1 MSLWVYCT
9 CVNFLNV
16 CDLCLLFK
24 TLLPSWIFSF
34 YLSLLG
40 VSFNSVYTQIWRVLL
55 HLAADPF
62 PEVSD
67 LAMKVL
73 NSIAY
78 KVRYVRVFK
87 AFITNCVL
95 KTDFHLAQS
104 QQSKN
109 RITTFSWVGS
119 KTWPVVSRQ
128 LQWIS
133 LFGNRL
139 QVFVGTGLLLLI
151 TRWLHKLSNRTQ
163 RFSKQVQMTQTD
175 FIHWSIKV
183 CKQQQTGCWH
193 LTASWTG
200 MRLCNRVVAK
210 QVYPGSNIRSLKKI
224 IRPSSKKIE
233 IFYNFVL
240 WLTPSS
246 CWFIAVLMHQTCF
259 ENGNRLIS
267 CSLYVVTLILVLL
280 HSVPKHCFFFFFFP
294 PVWL

>member
-1 MSLWVYCT
+1 MSLWVFCT

-16 CDLCLLFK
+16 CDLCPLFK

-104 QQSKN
+104 HQSKN

-175 FIHWSIKV
+175 FIHWSIMV

-210 QVYPGSNIRSLKKI
+210 QVYPGSNIQSLKKI

-246 CWFIAVLMHQTCF
+246 CWFVAVLMHQTCF

-280 HSVPKHCFFFFFFP
+280 HSVPKHCFFCFFFP